1 MVARER
7 RERRSGPGLCRLPST
22 AAVAFHAIET
32 DEQPPAPFVVGVPRS
47 GTTLLRLQLDAHP
60 ELAIPAETGFGAL
73 VASLAHRRLDRTEL
87 LEKLVAWPT
96 WPDLGVAPD
105 ELAEAFSGV
114 EQWNVGNGLRAYYR
128 TYAARHGKPRWGDK
142 TPTHAARL
150 PSIARILPE
159 ARFIHLIR
167 DGRDVVASLRGLPFA
182 PGDGGVAAIA
192 ATWRDTLDRTRR
204 LGARVPHYR
213 EVRYERLVAEPEA
226 VLRELCDYLELEF
239 DVAMLR
245 AHERATERLRE
256 MSSITVEPGGAI
268 RLPGGARIES
278 HTREPP
284 DPSRAGRWREALT
297 EHDVAV
303 FERLAGGALAAEGY
317 QPSYAFAS
325 APRRAPA
332 NRNGPMRV
340 VIGTHLLVHPGGT
353 ESYVTTVAH
362 ELQRLGHDV
371 VLTAEEFGQVA
382 EYAEERG
389 LRVARADADLPDVC
403 DAVLAHDATMTA
415 ILAARYPQARLVY
428 VAHSDLSDH
437 QLPTLLPGVVDA
449 VVACSDRLA
458 MRMRALP
465 LDAPIIRM
473 REPIETDRFHEVGPL
488 SERPR
493 RALILSNYLDGER
506 RRALVD
512 AWEAAGVEVSSV
524 GAPAEM
530 SLDPRSA
537 ISEADIVVAKGRA
550 ALEAMCCGRAVYVYD
565 QFGGDGWVTP
575 DSYPAL
581 EADNFAGHTTSSPRT
596 PHQLA
601 ADLDDYNRDMGWV
614 NAELVRLNHGA
625 RHHANELVAVLRGA
639 RVRPLD
645 DTVALVE
652 IGRLARVNRAAEMR
666 VGILEH
672 QTAVLERRARAAEVR
687 VDASQGRALQAE
699 QQLADARSLLRTRRA
714 RAGITL
720 GRALDRVRLRG

>member
-1 MVARER
+1 MA
-7 RERRSGPGLCRLPST
+7 L
-22 AAVAFHAIET
+22 HAIET

-60 ELAIPAETGFGAL
+60 LLAIPAETGFGAL
-73 VASLAHRRLDRTEL
+73 VASLADRRPGRAEL

-96 WPDLGVAPD
+96 WPDLGVARD

-128 TYAARHGKPRWGDK
+128 AYAARHGKPRWGDK
-142 TPTHAARL
+142 TPTHAAHL
-150 PSIARILPE
+150 PSIARTLPE
-159 ARFIHLIR
+159 AHFIHLIR
-167 DGRDVVASLRGLPFA
+167 DGRDVAASLRGLPFA

-192 ATWRDTLDRTRR
+192 ATWRDTVDRTRR

-239 DVAMLR
+239 DVAMLC

-256 MSSITVEPGGAI
+256 MSSITVERSGAI

-284 DPSRAGRWREALT
+284 DASRAGRWRETLT

-303 FERLAGGALAAEGY
+303 FESLAGGALAAEGY
-317 QPSYAFAS
+317 RPSYASGS

-332 NRNGPMRV
+332 NRGGAMRV
-340 VIGTHLLVHPGGT
+340 VIGTHLLVDPGGT

-362 ELQRLGHDV
+362 ELQRLGHEI

-382 EYAEERG
+382 EHAEEQG
-389 LRVARADADLPDVC
+389 LRVARTAAELPDAC

-415 ILAARYPQARLVY
+415 VLAARYPDARLVY

-437 QLPTLLPGVVDA
+437 QLPTLLPGVVDT
-449 VVACSDRLA
+449 VVACSDRFA

-465 LDAPIIRM
+465 LDVPIIRM
-473 REPIETDRFHEVGPL
+473 RQPIDTNRFHEVGPL
-488 SERPR
+488 PLRPR

-512 AWEAAGVEVSSV
+512 AWEGAGVEISSV
-524 GAPAEM
+524 GAPTGM

-537 ISEADIVVAKGRA
+537 ISQADIVVAKGRA
-550 ALEAMCCGRAVYVYD
+550 ALEAMCCGRAVYLFD
-565 QFGGDGWVTP
+565 QFGGDGWVTA
-575 DSYPAL
+575 DNYPAL
-581 EADNFAGHTTSSPRT
+581 EADNFAGHTTRSPRT
-596 PHQLA
+596 PEQLA
-601 ADLDDYNRDMGWV
+601 ADLDDYHRDMGWV

-639 RVRPLD
+639 RVRPSD
-645 DTVALVE
+645 DTDALLE
-652 IGRLARVNRAAEMR
+652 IGRLARVNRTAEMR
-666 VGILEH
+666 AGMLEH
-672 QTAVLERRARAAEVR
+672 QTAVLERRASAAEAAL
-687 VDASQGRALQAE
+687 DASEGRALQAE

-720 GRALDRVRLRG
+720 GRAFDRVRLRG